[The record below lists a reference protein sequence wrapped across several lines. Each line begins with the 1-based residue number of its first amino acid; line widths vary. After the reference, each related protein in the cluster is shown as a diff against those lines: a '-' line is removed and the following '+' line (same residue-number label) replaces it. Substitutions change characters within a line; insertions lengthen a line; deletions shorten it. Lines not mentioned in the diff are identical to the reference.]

1 MNRRD
6 FFLSAAAVS
15 LTPTQALWPQTA
27 LPAHRLPESDVH
39 YRRTRSYVE
48 ETPVPEYRWASDAAY
63 ERFRDMKFGVRV
75 HWGIYSIQGLP
86 NESWPFLTKS
96 FAERAAYNETYKTW
110 NPSGFDAEEWLELF
124 QAGGAKMFSFTT
136 KHHEGF
142 SMYDTET
149 RVKSRVDWLARGGPR
164 VLPCDLAYSIM
175 ETPFRRDVVAE
186 LCASAH
192 KREMAIDLYFS
203 HPDWYD
209 ADFRPYAFHPL
220 QTSESIADHAIQM
233 RERQGNIFT
242 VAPDPS
248 PAEVARMMLRHRA
261 QLTELLTRYGRI
273 DMLCLDQ
280 WLGPA
285 VWPELRKTLLQV
297 RTLQPDV
304 MLRARGIGNYGDYY
318 TPERF
323 VPGGKEN
330 GSVPWFVIF
339 PLGTSFS
346 YEPDPAKYKGAD
358 WIVHNLVDSV
368 AKGGNFMV
376 GIGPDGSGRFAPEA
390 ARQLMQAG
398 DWLRVNGEGIYGTRP
413 RPGDLWHE
421 GDDIRYTVSK
431 DGSST
436 YAFSLAWPGK
446 SLTLRTVRPKPA
458 SIVAMLGSRTHLA
471 WSWGA
476 ATGTTIRMPDEFQ
489 DEAHRPRPWAWAFKI
504 AAS

>member
-6 FFLSAAAVS
+6 FLQSATAIS
-15 LTPTQALWPQTA
+15 LVPARALWPQTA
-27 LPAHRLPESDVH
+27 VPPHRLPASDTH
-39 YRRTRSYVE
+39 YQRTRSYVE
-48 ETPVPEYRWASDAAY
+48 ETPVPEYHWASEAAY

-86 NESWPFLTKS
+86 NESWPFLAKS

-124 QAGGAKMFSFTT
+124 RAGGAKMFSFTT

-142 SMYDTET
+142 SMYDTQT
-149 RVKSRVDWLARGGPR
+149 RVQSRVDWLAQGGPR
-164 VLPCDLAYSIM
+164 IVPCDLAYSIM

-186 LCASAH
+186 LCTAAH

-220 QTSESIADHAIQM
+220 QTSESINDHAVQM
-233 RERQGNIFT
+233 RARQGDIFT

-248 PAEVARMMLRHRA
+248 PADVSRMMLRHRA
-261 QLTELLTRYGRI
+261 QLVELLTRYGRI

-285 VWPELRKTLLQV
+285 VWPELRKTLLEI
-297 RTLQPDV
+297 RALQPDV

-330 GSVPWFVIF
+330 GSVPWFVIY

-346 YEPDPAKYKGAD
+346 FEPDPAKYKGAE
-358 WIVHNLVDSV
+358 WIIGNLVDAV

-376 GIGPDGSGRFAPEA
+376 GIGPDGAGRFAPEA
-390 ARQLMQAG
+390 TRQLKQAG
-398 DWLRVNGEGIYGTRP
+398 DWLRVNGEGIYATRP
-413 RPGDLWHE
+413 RSGDLWRE
-421 GDDIRYTVSK
+421 GDDVRYTLSK
-431 DGSST
+431 DGSSI
-436 YAFSLAWPGK
+436 YAFLLAWPGK
-446 SLTLRTVRPKPA
+446 SLTLRTIRPIT
-458 SIVAMLGSRTHLA
+458 SSTVIMLGSKATLA
-471 WSWGA
+471 WSWDA
-476 ATGTTIRMPDEFQ
+476 ATGTTVRLPEELQ
-489 DEAHRPRPWAWAFKI
+489 EEAHRPCPWVWALKI